1 MIDKEIQRSEYAL
14 LLSGGGARAAYQLGV
29 LKSISTYLARNH
41 GLPFPILC
49 GNSAGAFNAT
59 GLACYA
65 SCYHL
70 GVKKLESVWKNFN
83 TRHVYDSGVR
93 DVFFHLSRNFLRS
106 FQSEQHQRKAAS
118 LLNNQPLRRLIRH
131 YLDFHR
137 IDRNVA
143 SGHLRAISINVSS
156 YTTHDSI
163 SFFQGHHDLKPWQR
177 EQRRGVDCTINSEHL
192 MASSAIPLLFP
203 PVKMGGEY
211 LGDGSVHQLS
221 PLSPAIHLGARKIMV
236 VGVEQPQRLSRFAD
250 MSRFPS
256 SIAIAGHLLDTIFA
270 DTLRSDLERMERINQ
285 TIAHMTYQ
293 QRQQTP
299 LKTIDCLVINPSI
312 SFNDMAARHFSSM
325 PTGIKILLRML
336 GLHDKADSSLL
347 SYLLFEKEFC
357 RELIDLGYQDGLARK
372 DEIRSFLNI

>member
-1 MIDKEIQRSEYAL
+1 MLERNEYAL

-29 LKSISTYLARNH
+29 LKAIGTFLPRNQ

-65 SCYHL
+65 SSYHL
-70 GVKKLESVWKNFN
+70 GVRKLESVWKNFN
-83 TRHVYDSGVR
+83 TRQVYDSGVR

-106 FQSEQHQRKAAS
+106 FQSEQHQRKASS

-143 SGHLRAISINVSS
+143 SGHLRAVCVNASS

-163 SFFQGHHDLKPWQR
+163 SYFQGHQELQGWAR
-177 EQRRGVDCTINSEHL
+177 EQRRGVACPINSEHL

-203 PVKMGGEY
+203 PVKMNGEY

-221 PLSPAIHLGARKIMV
+221 PLSPAIHLGAKKILV
-236 VGVEQPQRLSRFAD
+236 IGVEQPQRLSRFED

-270 DTLRSDLERMERINQ
+270 DTLRSDLERMHRINE
-285 TIAHMTYQ
+285 TIAHMNYQ
-293 QRQQTP
+293 QQQQTK
-299 LKTIDCLVINPSI
+299 LKTIDCMLVNPSI
-312 SFNDMAARHFSSM
+312 SFNDMAAKHFSSM
-325 PTGIKILLRML
+325 PSGIKLLLRML

-357 RELIDLGYQDGLARK
+357 RELIALGYQDGMDRR
-372 DEIRSFLNI
+372 DELRAFLNI